1 MSRNVLEKLAND
13 ETLDDDDVQ
22 YARDHGIALP
32 EEYGVDP
39 GMTQVEPG
47 STPVP
52 VVSGSTYPM
61 AQQESEPGLFLTPD
75 QLDLLTVNELT
86 SLADAA
92 EIEVSGKKADI
103 IDQLSGVAVLAAD
116 EEPPM
121 EEPS

>member
-39 GMTQVEPG
+39 GMTQVDPG

-52 VVSGSTYPM
+52 VVSGPTYPM

-103 IDQLSGVAVLAAD
+103 IEQLSGGAVLAAE